1 MQIRTEILI
10 AALLLLAFAACSG
23 GCLSGSSVPGPA
35 TAVVPPSV
43 IGDMPTG
50 PGVNVTGD
58 TVPDSGSVAAG
69 GIHAQSL
76 PADRLP

>member
-1 MQIRTEILI
+1 MRTEILI

-43 IGDMPTG
+43 VDDVSAG
-50 PGVNVTGD
+50 PGANVTGGV
-58 TVPDSGSVAAG
+58 VPDSGSVAAG
-69 GIHAQSL
+69 GIYAQSI
-76 PADRLP
+76 PADRMP